1 MNTIQRTLILSVLLS
16 QSQVF
21 AGTLTFKETWDEA
34 VHQSP
39 EIAAQQHESRASEL
53 SLRRAKLHWLPEL
66 GLKATAY
73 STNDPAANFF
83 GILSQ
88 RSAQSQDFS
97 PAALNSP
104 GYNSFENVTLG
115 LDLPL
120 FEGGRKAEVVNA
132 LSAESDASSLLLEL
146 KKRELFSEVLG
157 HYGNLVTEQNTKTK
171 LKTLKNQVLKIIS
184 HYSLGSKSN
193 PVGYSGIL
201 GLKGLNN
208 RIDAEMI
215 SVETSEKTHLISL
228 SEKTGLTLDQIK
240 PSEKELKEVV
250 RSSSQSLDSPLAI
263 EGHSIMESL
272 AQKKEDAMLAAKNGE
287 RSRYLPKIG
296 LFGNESL
303 THGSRDT
310 GYEATAGVYLAWSIF
325 SPDNYN
331 RMSEQE
337 ERKEASARERQ
348 QVTSD
353 DRIVR
358 RTLNENEIALEK
370 TLKVLSESDQILGE
384 QVEVASRLFQSG
396 SISALQLAEVYNRR
410 ADLILNLR
418 EVEKNWIAVKGKK
431 AILVQA
437 NEDNL

>member
-1 MNTIQRTLILSVLLS
+1 
-16 QSQVF
+16 
-21 AGTLTFKETWDEA
+21 
-34 VHQSP
+34 
-39 EIAAQQHESRASEL
+39 
-53 SLRRAKLHWLPEL
+53 
-66 GLKATAY
+66 
-73 STNDPAANFF
+73 
-83 GILSQ
+83 
-88 RSAQSQDFS
+88 
-97 PAALNSP
+97 
-104 GYNSFENVTLG
+104 
-115 LDLPL
+115 
-120 FEGGRKAEVVNA
+120 
-132 LSAESDASSLLLEL
+132 
-146 KKRELFSEVLG
+146 
-157 HYGNLVTEQNTKTK
+157 
-171 LKTLKNQVLKIIS
+171 
-184 HYSLGSKSN
+184 
-193 PVGYSGIL
+193 
-201 GLKGLNN
+201 
-208 RIDAEMI
+208 
-215 SVETSEKTHLISL
+215 
-228 SEKTGLTLDQIK
+228 
-240 PSEKELKEVV
+240 
-250 RSSSQSLDSPLAI
+250 
-263 EGHSIMESL
+263 
-272 AQKKEDAMLAAKNGE
+272 MLAAKNGE